1 VSNGLRRA
9 KLYHID
15 VSRIADPF
23 IGMNEMNVEWIG
35 EKSWVYKTSL
45 SSPTIPFGSKCVLV
59 FEGLDTI
66 AVSAIP
72 LRLRSNSKISS
83 VSN

>member
-1 VSNGLRRA
+1 MSHALRRA
-9 KLYHID
+9 KRYQIN

-35 EKSWVYKTSL
+35 EKSWEYKTSI
-45 SSPTIPFGSKCVLV
+45 SPPTIPFGSKCVLV
-59 FEGLDTI
+59 FDGLDTI
-66 AVSAIP
+66 AVSAIK
-72 LRLRSNSKISS
+72 LKLRSNSKICS